1 MYNKKKSKTYG
12 SVSKSPLSKK
22 KTTSSKIGRS
32 GSKTSKIKKAPK
44 SSGLSGKRKIP
55 RKGY

>member
-1 MYNKKKSKTYG
+1 MKKRAKTYS

-22 KTTSSKIGRS
+22 KTAGSKIGRS
-32 GSKTSKIKKAPK
+32 GSSTSKIKKAPK

-55 RKGY
+55 RKKY